1 MSTTTEEIQSSAQ
14 KRKAEDSPELSPNS
28 NKKQIEESDIVPKTP
43 EELDSLLIPIDYAR
57 QLLSTPK
64 ERLPLKKLR
73 VILVGCWMRYQA
85 VRDRSKN
92 PLTSFFID
100 KVIHVNRDGLRFKNT
115 RENSYRSII
124 KLKECVNPLD
134 DAAFKL
140 WLDDLSS
147 WNIPVPSIH
156 ELKTKREEIE
166 RTIEEYKSDNLNNS
180 NEALEST
187 NCEKEAETRIEIKNE
202 NVSQINSSLQPDDGK
217 QTETNVL
224 NENTGNS
231 TLQST
236 SEEQELPNGLTKED
250 IAKMVVT
257 MDDLCRLLD
266 YGKDVFERVATGF
279 FVEIRAPPNPNNK
292 KAISQGR
299 GKLIIYLDQIIGVNW
314 MGKPYLVYEKPMTLS
329 LRFRHFRDEKLK
341 LLPFRDR
348 NTLIDQKAID
358 QWLYDTVEWEEEF
371 PTKEFI
377 EQKCEELKNV
387 FSEPPKGPPID
398 LMKMVDGDNS
408 ARQLRKIMA
417 WQREQQDVNRPRH
430 SSYPPHNH
438 YSSYSGPYNQ
448 SPYSMQGPHR
458 YPQPLNQAYP
468 PRPSYGIPPLAH
480 NYNQPNYH
488 QYSHQPMNR
497 PYYPNSN
504 QYPAYPRQP
513 TYGQRQY
520 YW

>member
-1 MSTTTEEIQSSAQ
+1 MSTATEEIQSSSAQ
-14 KRKAEDSPELSPNS
+14 KRKAEDSPDLSPNS

-73 VILVGCWMRYQA
+73 LILVGCWMRYQA

-147 WNIPVPSIH
+147 WNIPVPSVH
-156 ELKTKREEIE
+156 ELKTKKEEIE
-166 RTIEEYKSDNLNNS
+166 KAIEEYKSDNLNNS
-180 NEALEST
+180 NEALESA
-187 NCEKEAETRIEIKNE
+187 NSEKVVETRIEIKNE
-202 NVSQINSSLQPDDGK
+202 NVSQINSSLQLDDGK

-224 NENTGNS
+224 NENTANS

-257 MDDLCRLLD
+257 MDDLIRLLD

-279 FVEIRAPPNPNNK
+279 F
-292 KAISQGR
+292 AISQGR
-299 GKLIIYLDQIIGVNW
+299 GRLIIYLDQIIGVNW
-314 MGKPYLVYEKPMTLS
+314 MGKPYL
-329 LRFRHFRDEKLK
+329 
-341 LLPFRDR
+341 
-348 NTLIDQKAID
+348 
-358 QWLYDTVEWEEEF
+358 EEEF

-387 FSEPPKGPPID
+387 FAEPPKGPPID

-417 WQREQQDVNRPRH
+417 WQREQQDVNRSRH
-430 SSYPPHNH
+430 SSYNPPHNH

-448 SPYSMQGPHR
+448 PPYSMQGPHR

-468 PRPSYGIPPLAH
+468 PRLSYGIPPLAH

-488 QYSHQPMNR
+488 QYGHPPMNR

-504 QYPAYPRQP
+504 QYPPAYPRQP